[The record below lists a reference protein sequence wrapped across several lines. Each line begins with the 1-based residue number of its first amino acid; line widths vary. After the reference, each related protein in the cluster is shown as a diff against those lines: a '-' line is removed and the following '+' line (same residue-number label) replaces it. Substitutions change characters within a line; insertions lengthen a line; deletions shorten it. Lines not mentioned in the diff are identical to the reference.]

1 MRRLPH
7 LDDDSNTERNSH
19 LKIQDWPSQRS
30 RRHSEPPFGISSNTT
45 TAVARQQQQQPP
57 SPSSSTHPLATNP
70 TASSWSAIAAQHPE
84 KVVVGIH
91 GASSS
96 SVSAASGHLAV
107 PFPKRGR
114 SRSCK
119 V

>member
-19 LKIQDWPSQRS
+19 FKIQDWPAQRS

-57 SPSSSTHPLATNP
+57 SPSSSTHPLATSP
-70 TASSWSAIAAQHPE
+70 TASSWSAIAAQYPE

-91 GASSS
+91 GASSL